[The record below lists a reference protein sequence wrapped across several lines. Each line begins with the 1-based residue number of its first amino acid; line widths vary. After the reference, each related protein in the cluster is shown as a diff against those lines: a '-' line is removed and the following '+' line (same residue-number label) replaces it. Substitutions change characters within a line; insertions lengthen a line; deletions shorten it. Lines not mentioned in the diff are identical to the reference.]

1 LYNRGITKGGEM
13 MANIKGI
20 EEIYED
26 AKYLVIEQQ
35 TASVS
40 MLQRR
45 FRIGYN
51 KASQLID
58 RLEAD
63 GVIGPYEG
71 SEPRKV
77 LQQEQDKPTPLSLV
91 ETEEAIEEVA
101 EEVEEAPKAPEK
113 AGRKQLYDEMEIDD
127 KLDAI
132 RGWAMAG
139 STDKEIYTMLEV
151 SKETFYKW
159 KRERPQFADALK
171 KGKHI
176 ANGEL
181 QNSAYKQAMGYYQT
195 VTEPVKVKRGQDWEE
210 IEMVT
215 YEKFIP
221 ANNTMNIFMLKNRMP
236 EVYKDKQ
243 HTEHSGGVNISFVDN
258 IPEEDEED
266 NEEE

>member
-1 LYNRGITKGGEM
+1 

-20 EEIYED
+20 DEIYED
-26 AKYLVIEQQ
+26 AKYLVID
-35 TASVS
+35 TGKASVS

-45 FRIGYN
+45 FRIGYS

-71 SEPRKV
+71 SKPREV
-77 LQQEQDKPTPLSLV
+77 LIKEQDGPTPLSFV
-91 ETEEAIEEVA
+91 EAEEAEEVA
-101 EEVEEAPKAPEK
+101 EEAGGVSEEVPEEVEEAPKPK
-113 AGRKQLYDEMEIDD
+113 SNAGRKSLYEEMEIDD

-132 RGWAMAG
+132 RGWAMSG
-139 STDKEIYTMLEV
+139 STDKDIYTMLEV
-151 SKETFYKW
+151 SSSAFYEW
-159 KRERPQFADALK
+159 KKKYPQFKDALK
-171 KGKHI
+171 KGKDI

-181 QNSAYKQAMGYYQT
+181 QNSAYKQAMGYYVT
-195 VTEPVKVKRGQDWEE
+195 VTEPMKVKRGQDFED

-243 HTEHSGGVNISFVDN
+243 HTEHSGGVNISFIEDL
-258 IPEEDEED
+258 EDDEE
-266 NEEE
+266 

>member
-1 LYNRGITKGGEM
+1 

-45 FRIGYN
+45 FRIGYG

-58 RLEAD
+58 RLEAE

-71 SEPRKV
+71 SKPRKV
-77 LQQEQDKPTPLSLV
+77 LQQEQDKPMPLSLV
-91 ETEEAIEEVA
+91 ETEEAIEEADEVV
-101 EEVEEAPKAPEK
+101 EEVEEAPEESEK
-113 AGRKQLYDEMEIDD
+113 VGRKSLYEELEIED
-127 KLDAI
+127 KLEAI
-132 RGWAMAG
+132 RGWAMSG
-139 STDKEIYTMLEV
+139 STDKDIYTMLGV
-151 SKETFYKW
+151 SKTVFYDW
-159 KRERPQFADALK
+159 KKNRSEFKNALK
-171 KGKHI
+171 KGKDI

-236 EVYKDKQ
+236 EQYKDKQ

-258 IPEEDEED
+258 IPDKDEED

>member
-1 LYNRGITKGGEM
+1 M

-26 AKYLVIEQQ
+26 AKYLVIESGK
-35 TASVS
+35 ASVS

-45 FRIGYN
+45 FRIGYG

-58 RLEAD
+58 RLEAE

-71 SEPRKV
+71 SKPRKV
-77 LQQEQDKPTPLSLV
+77 LVKEQDKPMPLSLV
-91 ETEEAIEEVA
+91 ETEEAIEEAEEVA
-101 EEVEEAPKAPEK
+101 EEVEEVPKRPLK
-113 AGRKQLYDEMEIDD
+113 VGKKPLYEEMEIGD
-127 KLDAI
+127 KLEAI
-132 RGWAMAG
+132 RGWALSGM
-139 STDKEIYTMLEV
+139 TDKEMYTMLEI
-151 SKETFYKW
+151 SHDTFYKW
-159 KRERPQFADALK
+159 KRERPEFADALK
-171 KGKHI
+171 KGKDI

-181 QNSAYKQAMGYYQT
+181 VNSAFKQATGYYVE
-195 VTEPVKVKRGQDWEE
+195 VTEPMKVKRGQDYEA

-215 YEKFIP
+215 YQKFIP

>member
-1 LYNRGITKGGEM
+1 

-26 AKYLVIEQQ
+26 AKYLVIESGK
-35 TASVS
+35 ASVS

-45 FRIGYN
+45 FRIGYS

-58 RLEAD
+58 RLEAE

-71 SEPRKV
+71 SKPRKV
-77 LQQEQDKPTPLSLV
+77 LVKEQDKPTPLSLV
-91 ETEEAIEEVA
+91 ETEEATEEVEEVV
-101 EEVEEAPKAPEK
+101 EEVEEAPKPK
-113 AGRKQLYDEMEIDD
+113 SNAGRKSLYDEMEIDD

-132 RGWAMAG
+132 RGWSMAG
-139 STDKEIYTMLEV
+139 STDKDIYTMLEV
-151 SKETFYKW
+151 SASAFYEW
-159 KRERPQFADALK
+159 KKKYPQFKDALK
-171 KGKHI
+171 KGKDI

-236 EVYKDKQ
+236 EQYKDKQ

-258 IPEEDEED
+258 IPDEDEED

>member
-1 LYNRGITKGGEM
+1 M

-26 AKYLVIEQQ
+26 AKYYVIEQQ
-35 TASVS
+35 KASVS

-45 FRIGYN
+45 FRIGYS

-71 SEPRKV
+71 SKPRTV
-77 LQQEQDKPTPLSLV
+77 LQKEQDKPKPLSLV
-91 ETEEAIEEVA
+91 ETEEAIEEAGEVA
-101 EEVEEAPKAPEK
+101 EEVKEAPKEPEK
-113 AGRKQLYDEMEIDD
+113 VGRKQLYDEMEIDD

-132 RGWAMAG
+132 RGWAMSG
-139 STDKEIYTMLEV
+139 STDKDIYTMLEV

-159 KRERPQFADALK
+159 KRERSQFADALK

-195 VTEPVKVKRGQDWEE
+195 VTEPMKVKRGQDWEE

-258 IPEEDEED
+258 IPDMDDEEDEE
-266 NEEE
+266 E

>member
-1 LYNRGITKGGEM
+1 

-26 AKYLVIEQQ
+26 AKYYVIDKQK
-35 TASVS
+35 ASVS
-40 MLQRR
+40 MLQRH
-45 FRIGYN
+45 FRIGYG

-58 RLEAD
+58 RLEAE

-71 SEPRKV
+71 SKPRTV
-77 LQQEQDKPTPLSLV
+77 LLKEQDKPTPLSLV
-91 ETEEAIEEVA
+91 ETEEATEEA
-101 EEVEEAPKAPEK
+101 EEVVEEVKEAPEEAEK
-113 AGRKQLYDEMEIDD
+113 VGRKSLYEELEIED
-127 KLDAI
+127 KLEAI
-132 RGWAMAG
+132 RGWAMSG
-139 STDKEIYTMLEV
+139 STDKDIYTMLEV
-151 SKETFYKW
+151 SKTVFYEW
-159 KRERPQFADALK
+159 KKTRPEFKNALK
-171 KGKHI
+171 KGKDI

>member
-1 LYNRGITKGGEM
+1 

-63 GVIGPYEG
+63 GVIWPYEG
-71 SEPRKV
+71 SKPRSV
-77 LQQEQDKPTPLSLV
+77 LQKEQDKPKPLSLV
-91 ETEEAIEEVA
+91 EVEETTEEVEEVA
-101 EEVEEAPKAPEK
+101 EEVEEVKEAPKKPLK
-113 AGRKQLYDEMEIDD
+113 VGKKPLYEEMEIAD
-127 KLDAI
+127 KLEAI
-132 RGWAMAG
+132 RGWALSGM
-139 STDKEIYTMLEV
+139 TDKEMYTMLEI
-151 SKETFYKW
+151 SHDTFYKW
-159 KRERPQFADALK
+159 KRERPEFADALK
-171 KGKHI
+171 KGKDI

-181 QNSAYKQAMGYYQT
+181 VNSAFKQATGYYIT
-195 VTEPVKVKRGQDWEE
+195 VTEPMKVKKGFDEF

-236 EVYKDKQ
+236 EQYKDKQ

-258 IPEEDEED
+258 VPDMDDEDEE
-266 NEEE
+266 E

>member
-1 LYNRGITKGGEM
+1 L
-13 MANIKGI
+13 ANIKGI

-45 FRIGYN
+45 FRIGYT
-51 KASQLID
+51 KAAGLID
-58 RLEAD
+58 RLEAE

-71 SEPRKV
+71 SKPRKV
-77 LQQEQDKPTPLSLV
+77 LQQEQDKPMPLSLV
-91 ETEEAIEEVA
+91 ETEEVIEEVEEVEEVA
-101 EEVEEAPKAPEK
+101 EEVEEAPKESK
-113 AGRKQLYDEMEIDD
+113 KTGRKSLYYELEIPD
-127 KLDAI
+127 KLEAI
-132 RGWAMAG
+132 RGWALSGM
-139 STDKEIYTMLEV
+139 TDKEMYTMLEI
-151 SKETFYKW
+151 SHETFYRW
-159 KRERPQFADALK
+159 KREHHEFNEALK
-171 KGKHI
+171 KGKDI

-181 QNSAYKQAMGYYQT
+181 VNSAFKQATGYYVE
-195 VTEPVKVKRGQDWEE
+195 VTEPMKVKRGQDYEA

-215 YEKFIP
+215 YQKFIP

>member
-1 LYNRGITKGGEM
+1 

-20 EEIYED
+20 DEIYED
-26 AKYLVIEQQ
+26 ARYFVID
-35 TASVS
+35 TGKASVS
-40 MLQRR
+40 MLQRH
-45 FRIGYN
+45 FRIGYG

-71 SEPRKV
+71 SKPREV
-77 LQQEQDKPTPLSLV
+77 LIKEQDGPTPLSFV
-91 ETEEAIEEVA
+91 EPEEVKEVIEEAEGVSEEVV
-101 EEVEEAPKAPEK
+101 EEVEEAPKEAEK
-113 AGRKQLYDEMEIDD
+113 AGRKSRYYEMEIED

-132 RGWAMAG
+132 RGWAMSG
-139 STDKEIYTMLEV
+139 STDKDIYNMLEI
-151 SKETFYKW
+151 SHETFYRW
-159 KRERPQFADALK
+159 KREHPAFRDALK
-171 KGKHI
+171 KGKDI

-181 QNSAYKQAMGYYQT
+181 QNSAYKQAMGYYVT
-195 VTEPVKVKRGQDWEE
+195 VTEPMKVKRGQDHEV

-243 HTEHSGGVNISFVDN
+243 HMDHSGGVNINFVDN
-258 IPEEDEED
+258 IPDEDEPD
-266 NEEE
+266 EEE